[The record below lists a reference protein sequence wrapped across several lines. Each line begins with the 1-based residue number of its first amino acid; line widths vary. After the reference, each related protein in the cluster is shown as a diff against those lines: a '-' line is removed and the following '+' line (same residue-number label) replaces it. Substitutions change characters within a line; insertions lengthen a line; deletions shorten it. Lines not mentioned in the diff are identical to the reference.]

1 MDTPPGLSAAHVLV
15 IEDDPGFRYALRE
28 SLGSAGFRVHAVA
41 TGAEALQVLDAGD
54 VDVVV
59 TDVRLPHGMSGVDV
73 LRAVKEHAP
82 DVEVVIMSGYGD
94 FELAV
99 EVLRAGASDFV
110 RKPFEPLQLELSIR
124 RALERRHFRM
134 TTALYASS
142 QAILQ
147 AQEPAELPRRIVEYT
162 RAALAADDVSL
173 LLPDASGRLQ
183 LAYGPSLPVARGA
196 DIAAQVAERVAA
208 QRRPRVLQ
216 GPLSGYPELEGLGE
230 RGRVKSSIVF
240 PLFAGERLV
249 GVLNLGRRTGRP
261 FCALDLERASILGS
275 QVLLAL
281 ENARL
286 LREMVAAERLA
297 GMGELVA
304 GVAHEINNPVAYVL
318 GNIGY
323 AHEELTAHE
332 HAGLTGLHDV
342 RDALH
347 EARDGALRIRDLVRD
362 LMGLARADADGLAL
376 VDLEEAVRWA
386 LRVSASALRVC
397 TEVHTQVQPRLYVT
411 GSVGRLSQV
420 FINLLVNAAQAME
433 PLPPPRR
440 TLIVRGGAQGGEA
453 VVEVA
458 DTGPGIPRENLERI
472 FEPFFTTKAPGRGT
486 GLGLSIARDLVRKQ
500 GGSLSVAS
508 EPDAGT
514 RFTVRL
520 PLASAQPA

>member
-1 MDTPPGLSAAHVLV
+1 MDPSGELPAASVLV

-28 SLGSAGFRVHAVA
+28 SLTAAGFRVHAVA
-41 TGAEALQVLDAGD
+41 TGTEALRVLDSGD

-59 TDVRLPHGMSGVDV
+59 SDVRLPNGMSGVDV
-73 LRAVKEHAP
+73 LRSVKARAP

-94 FELAV
+94 FDLAV
-99 EVLRAGASDFV
+99 EVLRAGAFDFV
-110 RKPFEPLQLELSIR
+110 RKPFEPVQLETSIH
-124 RALERRHFRM
+124 RALERRHFRA

-147 AQEPAELPRRIVEYT
+147 AQEPAELPRRIVDYT
-162 RAALAADDVSL
+162 RTALGADDVSL
-173 LLPDASGRLQ
+173 LLPDPQGRLQ
-183 LAYGPSLPVARGA
+183 LAYGPTLPVEAGA
-196 DIAAQVAERVAA
+196 ALAAQVAQRVVS

-216 GPLSGYPELEGLGE
+216 GQLSDYPELQGLGE
-230 RGRVKSSIVF
+230 SARLTSSIVF

-281 ENARL
+281 ENTRL
-286 LREMVAAERLA
+286 LRDTVAAERLA

-304 GVAHEINNPVAYVL
+304 GVAHEINNPVAFVL
-318 GNIGY
+318 GNLGY
-323 AHEELTAHE
+323 AHEELAARADGSLAE
-332 HAGLTGLHDV
+332 V
-342 RDALH
+342 CEALQ

-362 LMGLARADADGLAL
+362 LMGLARADTDPQSLA
-376 VDLEEAVRWA
+376 DLEEAVRSA
-386 LRVSASALRVC
+386 LRVSAGALRGC
-397 TEVHTQVQPRLYVT
+397 TQVTARVPPRLYVT

-433 PLPPPRR
+433 SLPAPRR
-440 TLIVRGGAQGGEA
+440 T
-453 VVEVA
+453 
-458 DTGPGIPRENLERI
+458 
-472 FEPFFTTKAPGRGT
+472 
-486 GLGLSIARDLVRKQ
+486 
-500 GGSLSVAS
+500 LSVAS

-520 PLASAQPA
+520 PLADARSA